1 MLPSIF
7 DSRYHA
13 SMSTAFPFL
22 NPAAVFARRSGA
34 QERAKTKR
42 DTIWPHAGEEVWDR
56 KKHKGFTSIPRTLPY
71 VMLAMD
77 SLCKNAP
84 PSVPYFVLWARAF
97 EEHFLTIE
105 NPAVMAAESGYTGQ
119 RAVTTWNGRMRSLAE
134 LGFIEAKR
142 GPIGDFQ
149 FVLLR
154 NPNLAMERLHAAGR
168 FTNESQEMLY
178 EQFRHR
184 HLDIGA
190 KDFEPIETPKGEGLG
205 ASTPSPS
212 GATTGTGVPVTLTP
226 PLSEKGAT

>member
-1 MLPSIF
+1 M
-7 DSRYHA
+7 A
-13 SMSTAFPFL
+13 TAMPF
-22 NPAAVFARRSGA
+22 NPFALAARRSGA
-34 QERAKTKR
+34 QERARTKR
-42 DTIWPHAGEEVWDR
+42 DSIWPHAGGQVWDR

-84 PSVPYFVLWARAF
+84 PSVPYFVLWTRAF

-105 NPAVMAAESGYTGQ
+105 NPAAMAAESGYSGQ
-119 RAVTTWNGRMRSLAE
+119 RAVTTWNGRMKSLAE

-142 GPIGDFQ
+142 GPTGDFQ

-154 NPNLAMERLHAAGR
+154 NPNLVMESLHREGKL
-168 FTNESQEMLY
+168 TNESQQMLY

-184 HLDIGA
+184 HIDIGGT
-190 KDFEPIETPKGEGLG
+190 DFDPPPPPVEPEKVEGLG
-205 ASTPSPS
+205 ALTPSPS

>member
-1 MLPSIF
+1 MNTVSSLLSPF
-7 DSRYHA
+7 
-13 SMSTAFPFL
+13 AF
-22 NPAAVFARRSGA
+22 AARRSGA
-34 QERAKTKR
+34 QDRAKAKR
-42 DTIWPHAGEEVWDR
+42 DAMWPDATTEVWDR
-56 KKHKGFTSIPRTLPY
+56 KKHKGFTSIPRTLPL

-119 RAVTTWNGRMRSLAE
+119 RAVTTWTGRMRSLVQ

-142 GPIGDFQ
+142 GPTGDFQ
-149 FVLLR
+149 FVLIR
-154 NPNLAMERLHAAGR
+154 NPNLAMEKLHKDGR
-168 FTNESQEMLY
+168 FTNESQLMLY

-190 KDFEPIETPKGEGLG
+190 TDFEPPPAPVEPEKSEGLG
-205 ASTPSPS
+205 ALTPSPS